1 MKLLQKVN
9 EREKKFLLIGAAVA
23 VAILVYYA
31 VSWYSETR
39 KNLEEYENA
48 KLFMI
53 QKQINKIAEKDYI
66 QKKYMTVRKGL
77 ERREKMLL
85 QGNTPPVA
93 AAAMQKFLKETA
105 MSLNIDVKQERTL
118 SVVDEEYYMGIP
130 VEVGFTAST
139 RELKDLLLKLR
150 KSDYLLTVSELKVRV
165 TNVSKPTDI
174 YTTLVVTGFIK
185 KTPKAPDKKEVR
197 RVT

>member
-1 MKLLQKVN
+1 MKLLQKGN
-9 EREKKFLLIGAAVA
+9 EREKKFLLIDAAVA

-77 ERREKMLL
+77 KRREKMLL

-118 SVVDEEYYMGIP
+118 SVVDAEYYMGIP

-185 KTPKAPDKKEVR
+185 KTPKTPDKKEGR